1 MTLLNIAQSG
11 GGMGRYLEEAK
22 RFPMLRPDQEQ
33 DLALAWRD
41 RRDEEALR
49 QLTGSL
55 ERPHA
60 LQPPTGER
68 PLPPWNQPPATS
80 DLRPRVPPPRLTC
93 SARASRAGR

>member
-49 QLTGSL
+49 QLTGSHL
-55 ERPHA
+55 RLVIKMA
-60 LQPPTGER
+60 R
-68 PLPPWNQPPATS
+68 VSPATAC
-80 DLRPRVPPPRLTC
+80 RWPN
-93 SARASRAGR
+93 